1 MKQQRELTDR
11 LRRRAAD
18 NLLVGIATA
27 QRVVAYRPVILLG
40 TVLMMPA
47 VAHAQAISGGVDP
60 TTILQNIASFILGPF
75 GVTLAVLAVIGV
87 GFAFMLGR
95 AGLGLIG
102 GVLGGLVLIFGGSYI
117 INQAVGSG

>member
-47 VAHAQAISGGVDP
+47 VAHAQSISGGVDP

-75 GVTLAVLAVIGV
+75 GITLAVLAVIGI

-102 GVLGGLVLIFGGSYI
+102 GVLGGLVLVFGGSYI

>member
-75 GVTLAVLAVIGV
+75 GITLAVLAVIGI

-102 GVLGGLVLIFGGSYI
+102 GVLGGLVLVFGGSYI